1 MPALREQSWEAEDN
15 HRNVRPKLPLNYLA
29 FTGLGRLSTC
39 RPLCCCLHK
48 KTSTFLT
55 LSRVMQVTCS
65 PRLSSQAGI
74 LLYSY
79 CPTALMW
86 GQLQTPTGKPCFGPG
101 AGTGH
106 CSCWLAKLAMLL
118 LTLKDWRG
126 SLRCQG
132 LPFPE
137 AVVSGIH
144 TCVLNSC
151 LWTLA
156 GDLCCG
162 CGNGSGGVCVGLG
175 TGNETS
181 AVHGKLISSVFA
193 SYPETAIWEGHRLP
207 QTQETGQHIGP
218 AHPNLSLRHS
228 SVTNT
233 QSISTH
239 PPTASLTT
247 QRADHP
253 QDGHLPPRPHAINK
267 MPMGKSDL
275 LGSLHK
281 KLPPLM

>member
-1 MPALREQSWEAEDN
+1 M
-15 HRNVRPKLPLNYLA
+15 PKLPLSYLA

-48 KTSTFLT
+48 KTST
-55 LSRVMQVTCS
+55 LSKFTRVMQVTCS

-74 LLYSY
+74 SLYSY
-79 CPTALMW
+79 CPTALPW
-86 GQLQTPTGKPCFGPG
+86 GQLQTAMGKPCFGAG

-106 CSCWLAKLAMLL
+106 CSCWLEKLAMLL
-118 LTLKDWRG
+118 LTLRDWRG
-126 SLRCQG
+126 SLWCQG

-137 AVVSGIH
+137 AVMSGIH

-151 LWTLA
+151 LWTPA

-193 SYPETAIWEGHRLP
+193 SYPETVIWKGTQIASDSGDGPVHHTCTP
-207 QTQETGQHIGP
+207 NPVSQTFLGNKHTEHQ
-218 AHPNLSLRHS
+218 
-228 SVTNT
+228 
-233 QSISTH
+233 H
-239 PPTASLTT
+239 PPTSRIPDNTEGRSPTGWASTS
-247 QRADHP
+247 QASCY
-253 QDGHLPPRPHAINK
+253 QQNANG
-267 MPMGKSDL
+267 
-275 LGSLHK
+275 
-281 KLPPLM
+281 